1 MLEFIKQPWH
11 WSIAGILIGLT
22 IPTLLIIGNKP
33 FGISSNLRHICAA
46 CFPANISFFKYDWKK
61 ETWNLFFVV
70 GIFMGGVIG
79 ANLLTNPNDI
89 VISPDTIRDLQALGL
104 TDFKSLLPTEIFNVN
119 NIFNLKGLIFFVIGG
134 FLVGF
139 GTRYGNGCTSGHAIM
154 GISNLQWASVVATMC
169 FMAGGFFMTNI
180 VFPYIFK
187 LVN

>member
-1 MLEFIKQPWH
+1 
-11 WSIAGILIGLT
+11 
-22 IPTLLIIGNKP
+22 
-33 FGISSNLRHICAA
+33 
-46 CFPANISFFKYDWKK
+46 
-61 ETWNLFFVV
+61 V
-70 GIFMGGVIG
+70 
-79 ANLLTNPNDI
+79 
-89 VISPDTIRDLQALGL
+89 ALL
-104 TDFKSLLPTEIFNVN
+104 TDFKNLLPTEIFNVN